1 VHLQGWIHPYQLGD
15 LASVIKGQVAA
26 RAHADFKHLALGQR
40 HQGTAA
46 RLHHGQAA
54 AEVDQPGKDVTVVS
68 IDGMGF
74 AFEAIKEGKLNCTV
88 ECNPLLGPMA
98 FDAVAKALKGEELPK
113 QLVQE
118 DRLFDETNA
127 PAELPNRKY

>member
-1 VHLQGWIHPYQLGD
+1 
-15 LASVIKGQVAA
+15 
-26 RAHADFKHLALGQR
+26 
-40 HQGTAA
+40 
-46 RLHHGQAA
+46 
-54 AEVDQPGKDVTVVS
+54 
-68 IDGMGF
+68 MGF

-98 FDAVAKALKGEELPK
+98 FDVIAKVLRGEAVPK

-118 DRLFDETNA
+118 DRLFDATNA